1 MRAYVLV
8 NATPGRS
15 LELAQGIRDVQ
26 GVQAADVITG
36 EYDIVVT
43 VNRSIST
50 PSGKADRGRHPAA
63 GRRPQDDNLPG
74 RNLIWRATD
83 GARREDAAA
92 PEASPAASA

>member
-26 GVQAADVITG
+26 GMQAADVITG

-50 PSGKADRGRHPAA
+50 PSEG
-63 GRRPQDDNLPG
+63 
-74 RNLIWRATD
+74 
-83 GARREDAAA
+83 
-92 PEASPAASA
+92 